1 MPSLFRQ
8 LVAMKQAIAAFA
20 VVGLIGLACSPS
32 GAAPV
37 RADSRAEGPK
47 TGDRSLSM
55 PSSDWKKPNDT
66 ELKQCLSPEQYSVT
80 QHEGTERP
88 FSNDYW
94 DNHKPGIYVDVVSG
108 EPLFSSLDKF
118 DSGTGW
124 PSFTQPLKGVD
135 VVEKHDDTL
144 GMRRTEVRSPR
155 ADSHLGHLFPDGP
168 KPTGMR
174 YCINSASL
182 KFVPAEELAARGYG
196 QYAVLFPEVKQSGGG
211 GQAKASAQREEA
223 VVAGGCFW
231 GMEQLIR
238 EIPGVL
244 DTEVGYTGG
253 TTTRPVYET
262 VKTGGTGHAEAVKI
276 IFDPSKVS
284 YESILGFFFKMHDPT
299 TKNRQGNDV
308 GTQYRSAIFVMN
320 DVQRKTAEAVKA
332 AVDKSGKWK
341 KPVVTEIVQADEFT
355 PAEGYHQDYLVKN
368 PGGYTCHYWRE

>member
-8 LVAMKQAIAAFA
+8 LVALKSALAGLA
-20 VVGLIGLACSPS
+20 VVGLIGLACAPS

-37 RADSRAEGPK
+37 QADSRAEAPK
-47 TGDRSLSM
+47 NRDRSLSM
-55 PSSDWKKPNDT
+55 PSSDWKKPSDP
-66 ELKQCLSPEQYSVT
+66 ELKQRLSPEQYSVT

-88 FSNDYW
+88 FSNEYW

-124 PSFTQPLKGVD
+124 PSFSQPLKGVD
-135 VVEKHDDTL
+135 VTEKHDDTL
-144 GMRRTEVRSPR
+144 GMRRTEVRSSR

-182 KFVPAEELAARGYG
+182 KFVPAEELSARGYG
-196 QYAVLFPEVKQSGGG
+196 QYAAIFPDVKQSGGSG
-211 GQAKASAQREEA
+211 DVKASAQREEA

-238 EIPGVL
+238 ELPGVI

-276 IFDPSKVS
+276 VFDPSKIS

-320 DVQRKTAEAVKA
+320 DAQRKTAEAVKA

-341 KPVVTEIVQADEFT
+341 KPIVTEIVQATDFT

-368 PGGYTCHYWRE
+368 PGGYTCHYWRD

>member
-1 MPSLFRQ
+1 MP
-8 LVAMKQAIAAFA
+8 
-20 VVGLIGLACSPS
+20 
-32 GAAPV
+32 
-37 RADSRAEGPK
+37 D
-47 TGDRSLSM
+47 
-55 PSSDWKKPNDT
+55 SDWKKPSDT
-66 ELKQCLSPEQYSVT
+66 ELKSCLTPEQYAVT

-88 FSNDYW
+88 FSNAFW

-108 EPLFSSLDKF
+108 EPLFSSHDKF

-135 VVEKHDDTL
+135 VVEKHDDKL

-168 KPTGMR
+168 KPTGLR

-182 KFVPAEELAARGYG
+182 KFVPAEELSARGYA
-196 QYAVLFPEVKQSGGG
+196 QFAALFPDVKQ
-211 GQAKASAQREEA
+211 KAGDGHAAGVAQREEA

-238 EIPGVL
+238 EIPGVI

-276 IFDPSKVS
+276 TFDPSKVS

-320 DVQRKTAEAVKA
+320 DAQRKTAEAVKA

-341 KPVVTEIVQADEFT
+341 KPVVTEIVQASEFT